1 MHRPLALAA
10 SPTPDSASNA
20 SPTTSFE
27 EFYAAHFQSL
37 TIQLYAYTA
46 DLAAAQDL
54 VQEAMC
60 RALARWKRIS
70 AYEDPAG
77 WVRRV
82 AWNLAASRWRRARVA
97 SVYVHRQREEFASE
111 PSPDRVALVRALA
124 TLPEQQRR
132 AVILHYLA
140 DLPLG
145 DIAER
150 EGVAVGT
157 VKSWLHRGRAA
168 LAIQLVDSGEAAGR
182 ESMTPRCNQ
191 LAA

>member
-10 SPTPDSASNA
+10 PQSPDPASDA

-27 EFYAAHFQSL
+27 DFYAAHFQSL

-70 AYEDPAG
+70 GYDDPAG

-97 SVYVHRQREEFASE
+97 SAYVSRQREEFGTE
-111 PSPDRVALVRALA
+111 PSPDRVALARALA
-124 TLPEQQRR
+124 TLPQQQRR

-140 DLPLG
+140 DLPIA

-150 EGVAVGT
+150 EGVAPGT

-168 LAIQLVDSGEAAGR
+168 LAVQLADNGEAAR
-182 ESMTPRCNQ
+182 SESMTRRCHQ